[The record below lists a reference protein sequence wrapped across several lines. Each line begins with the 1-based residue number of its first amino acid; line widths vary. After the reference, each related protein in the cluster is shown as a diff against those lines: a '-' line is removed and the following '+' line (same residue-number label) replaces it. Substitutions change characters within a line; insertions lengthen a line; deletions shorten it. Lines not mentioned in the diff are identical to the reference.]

1 MDYEMSC
8 TYSEPVNL
16 GTEENPS
23 WAYSKADCILP
34 DETIE
39 LIQNSTTGAEFY
51 ITKKLDYGDI
61 IIWSFLAIFL
71 IFGIL
76 KFITD
81 FLIPKLVN
89 FRRK

>member
-1 MDYEMSC
+1 MSC
-8 TYSEPVNL
+8 QFSEPVNL
-16 GTEENPS
+16 GTEENPF
-23 WAYSKADCILP
+23 WAYSKADCDLP

-51 ITKKLDYGDI
+51 ITKKIDYGDVM
-61 IIWSFLAIFL
+61 IWLFLGIFLA
-71 IFGIL
+71 FGIL
-76 KFITD
+76 KFLTD

>member
-1 MDYEMSC
+1 MNYEMSC

-16 GTEENPS
+16 GTEENPD
-23 WAYSKADCILP
+23 WHYSKADCSLP

-51 ITKKLDYGDI
+51 IKKQLDYGEI
-61 IIWSFLAIFL
+61 LVFTFLMIFL
-71 IFGIL
+71 VFGIL

-81 FLIPKLVN
+81 FLVPKLVN